1 MGVMEWFNS
10 LAGWQK
16 GGVII
21 LALVIAL
28 FVLALYIW
36 GVVSIL
42 GLTKSKSGFMDI
54 PGSSNPMDAFKV
66 ASGFNSIVN
75 DPSRSGFSYDMQIAS
90 EDSGYRVGPG
100 DRDTSAMTD
109 AALAAGQK

>member
-1 MGVMEWFNS
+1 MLERFSLTRDGKILLAVCVVVTLVSLILMS
-10 LAGWQK
+10 LALA
-16 GGVII
+16 GVI
-21 LALVIAL
+21 
-28 FVLALYIW
+28 
-36 GVVSIL
+36 GGS
-42 GLTKSKSGFMDI
+42 KSKSGFMDI
-54 PGSSNPMDAFKV
+54 PGSSNPIDAFKV

-75 DPSRSGFSYDMQIAS
+75 DPSRSGFSYDMQVAS